1 MKRRSVKIADI
12 RKARR
17 AEPFVPFVLH
27 IADGRK
33 IPVRERFFMMLP
45 PGTRTITVA
54 VTDDAFD
61 FIDARLVTDLEFK
74 RVARKR
80 RRTA

>member
-1 MKRRSVKIADI
+1 VEVEQI
-12 RKARR
+12 RKAYR

-27 IADGRK
+27 LADGRK
-33 IPVRERFFMMLP
+33 IPVRERIFMMLP

-54 VTDDAFD
+54 VADDAFGS
-61 FIDARLVTDLEFK
+61 IDARLVTDLKFK
-74 RVARKR
+74 PRPKR

>member
-1 MKRRSVKIADI
+1 MRRRSVKIEEI
-12 RKARR
+12 RKAYR

-27 IADGRK
+27 IADGRE

-74 RVARKR
+74 SRAKPR